1 MNRYQREIA
10 QEKRHWKAVKF
21 AAIVLLILATAFA
34 IRLWRDGVFY
44 FDFETQEAQAT
55 ITEVTMQPV
64 RVGNRI
70 KYMQAIRYSYYFEGK
85 EYQGLE
91 YAGKSIGK
99 VTIGDTLQIQVLKRK
114 PKISSILKD

>member
-10 QEKRHWKAVKF
+10 EEKRNWKAVKF
-21 AAIVLLILATAFA
+21 AAMVLLILATAFA

-44 FDFETQEAQAT
+44 FEFETQEAQAT

-70 KYMQAIRYSYYFEGK
+70 KYMQAIRYSYSFEGK
-85 EYQGLE
+85 EFQGLE

-99 VTIGDTLQIQVLKRK
+99 VKIGEALQIQVLKRK
-114 PKISSILKD
+114 PIISRLTKE